1 VIEKKKDDGNEER
14 CQREAH
20 SQKKVESI
28 KGEVARLRS
37 A

>member
-1 VIEKKKDDGNEER
+1 MDNKEKG
-14 CQREAH
+14 QREA
-20 SQKKVESI
+20 QNQRKVESI

>member
-1 VIEKKKDDGNEER
+1 MDNKER
-14 CQREAH
+14 GQREAQ